1 MNFNLTQIFLSVNLK
16 KNSFKNKT
24 KITLMSETT
33 PSSDKLAIIAG
44 STCIEL
50 ANQISI
56 YLNDKKLTERTAQTF
71 ANGEPNV
78 EILETVSGKVCFI
91 IQTSLTGQMADNLL
105 ETLAISD
112 ALYRARAKTV
122 CLVQLLFP
130 GSRQERREYG
140 KYGKAKRRP
149 ITARIVADMY
159 TKVAGI
165 KGIVTVHLHAGAIE
179 GFFQGHECFVE
190 NLNPAQI
197 VIDYLKEKKIING
210 NNNQVVLLAPDAGG
224 VGYVSAI
231 AKSLGLSY
239 GIVDKTRT
247 GPGKSEAM
255 NIIGDVNGKLVL
267 LWDDMV
273 DSGNTAIKAAEKA
286 ISLGAIDV
294 KLIATHPVLT
304 GNAVQNLVIS
314 PFSEIIF
321 TDTVPFSK
329 LNLESLNKFTIIP
342 VAPVLADIIANIF
355 NNKPLEEIVKLKL
368 EEENSVTAG

>member
-190 NLNPAQI
+190 NFNPAQI